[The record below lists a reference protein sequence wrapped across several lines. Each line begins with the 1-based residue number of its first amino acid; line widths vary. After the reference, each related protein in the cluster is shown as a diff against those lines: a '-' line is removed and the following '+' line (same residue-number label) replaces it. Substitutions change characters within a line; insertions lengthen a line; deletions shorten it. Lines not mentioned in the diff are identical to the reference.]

1 MNRLVVRSIASM
13 LPMALLGAAHL
24 ASAAP
29 TDSAAPAAAT
39 APPTASAGAPAHA
52 ASDQDKVPYELGVL
66 LSRGLDTFVLSEAE
80 FNQVKAGLADGF
92 HHRANFTEA
101 KAYTPKV
108 QALQRERAAQVA
120 LREKTAGKAYLEK
133 AAAQPGAKRTAS
145 GLLIVPL
152 VAGTGAAPTRTD
164 QIKVNY
170 EGRLID
176 GTVFDSS
183 IERKQPAV
191 LSLAGVIPCWSE
203 AVQLMKV
210 GGKSR
215 IVCPSD
221 LAYGDHG
228 ALPNINPGATLV
240 FDVELVDIVPAA
252 ANAAPAAMPTPSPA
266 AASAKV
272 TSPTAQ

>member
-1 MNRLVVRSIASM
+1 MSRFVVRSLVSV
-13 LPMALLGAAHL
+13 LPAALLGIAQATTPA

-29 TDSAAPAAAT
+29 DSAAPAHT
-39 APPTASAGAPAHA
+39 APAHPMTE
-52 ASDQDKVPYELGVL
+52 QDKVPYELGVL

-80 FNQVKAGLADGF
+80 FSQVKAGLADGY
-92 HHRANFTEA
+92 HHRANFSEA

-108 QALQRERAAQVA
+108 QALQRERAAQIA
-120 LREKTAGKAYLEK
+120 QKEKDAGKAYLEK
-133 AAAQPGAKRTAS
+133 AATQPGAKRTAS
-145 GLLIVPL
+145 GLLYIPL
-152 VAGTGAAPTRTD
+152 AAGTGAVPTRTD

-240 FDVELVDIVPAA
+240 FDVELVDI
-252 ANAAPAAMPTPSPA
+252 MPP
-266 AASAKV
+266 AASAA
-272 TSPTAQ
+272 PIAPGGAAAQSAAAAPGGNADH